1 MLSNLVNE
9 HFVKGALT
17 YSIISMLLLA
27 SLTSV
32 FFPGGQDMS
41 DEMRDLLGSYE
52 ELTGSQPYSEEIWGL
67 TGIYTPM
74 GVGSDGAASD
84 RWGTTDDGWIYGAKI
99 AETTPSQLAGLPG
112 QSFTA
117 RLDRDTG
124 LYYYTASEGMDVRVA
139 EDPDNP
145 QEGEL
150 YSMVMMDRFYK
161 SDVFFTSG
169 TKEEMENGTFKYD
182 FSGWRYAFQPL
193 RSYDATNGLHV
204 DRTTSSLSL
213 IWYGYPGA
221 GYTGDGLSGQLIL
234 SGSDSGIAYI
244 TAPQI
249 LEAFNQATMS
259 ARFDMTFNAVDM
271 HVYIKMH
278 PVAMQS
284 YTVEECYNYG
294 YWYVLVTSP
303 SVSANAESGLSLS
316 GFAPDKVL
324 DTTIALLTFHMDDY
338 GLTGFAGTLASIAF
352 SASFYTSL
360 IAIGLS
366 VWPVL
371 ILAGILGVIQAWS
384 VLVG

>member
-32 FFPGGQDMS
+32 FFPGGQKMS
-41 DEMRDLLGSYE
+41 EEMQDLLGSYE
-52 ELTGSQPYSEEIWGL
+52 SLTGSQPYSEEIWGL

-74 GVGSDGAASD
+74 GVGWDGAASD
-84 RWGTTDDGWIYGAKI
+84 HWGTTKDGWIYGSKI

-117 RLDRDTG
+117 TLDPDTG
-124 LYYYTASEGMDVRVA
+124 LYYYTASDSMDVRLGTA
-139 EDPDNP
+139 DNP
-145 QEGEL
+145 SEGSL

-161 SDVFFTSG
+161 SNVFFTAG
-169 TKEEMENGTFKYD
+169 TKQEMENGTFKYD

-213 IWYGYPGA
+213 IWYGYPGQ
-221 GYTGDGLSGQLIL
+221 GYSGDGLSGQLIL

-249 LEAFNQATMS
+249 LAAFNQATMS
-259 ARFDMTFNAVDM
+259 AKFDMTFNAVDM

-284 YTVEECYNYG
+284 YTVEECYNNG
-294 YWYVLVTSP
+294 YWYVMVTSP
-303 SVSANAESGLSLS
+303 SVEANAESGLSLA
-316 GFAPDKVL
+316 GFSPDKVL
-324 DTTIALLTFHMDDY
+324 DTTIDLLTFHLKDHP

-352 SASFYTSL
+352 SVSFYTSL

-384 VLVG
+384 VFGG